1 MDLTSSNQ
9 FYWDLT
15 LKDGRVIPVKP
26 EYADGIK
33 QKLSA
38 KEPLVTSNGVIPFSE
53 VKGFD
58 KTSRHFTTT
67 PLLEEVAQAFN
78 EPMYND
84 EGDIKARW
92 VKKQVTSGEYSKHY
106 SKIGYRRLNDYNG
119 MVWVAFALPV
129 HIIDLNKVSY
139 CTQEEVSQLT
149 KSSK

>member
-1 MDLTSSNQ
+1 MTSSDS

-26 EYADGIK
+26 EYAPGIK
-33 QKLSA
+33 EKMSA

-53 VKGFD
+53 IKGFD
-58 KTSRHFTTT
+58 KTSRHFTIT
-67 PLLEEVAQAFN
+67 PLLEEAAQAFK
-78 EPMYND
+78 EPLYND

-106 SKIGYRRLNDYNG
+106 SKLGYHRLSDFNG
-119 MVWVAFALPV
+119 MVTVAFVLPI

-139 CTQEEVSQLT
+139 CTQDEELQLT